1 MNVVAVVKP
10 MRMRMSQ
17 ANRTCVPWM
26 ISSRKKQMETLTA
39 QRANIATMTA
49 SCAYLTASISSS
61 EVKNLA

>member
-17 ANRTCVPWM
+17 AKRICVPLM
-26 ISSRKKQMETLTA
+26 IPSRKKQMETLIA

-49 SCAYLTASISSS
+49 SCAYLTAWISWSS
-61 EVKNLA
+61 VKNLA